1 MDEIIVFGFWG
12 ILILYALWGFLES
25 NTAKQN
31 NKKELSERFNKLLKS
46 SNAQILAYL
55 FEGRSKRR
63 YVKARK
69 KLKKE
74 GLRNNIYSGSGYIY
88 VVPCSPYDAVWENIK
103 FNYIYRY
110 GKAGNRG
117 SGKSAEP
124 DNYKELILT
133 AKSICSGYPYYSIH
147 EEAPF
152 KIGYTSRDL
161 DLRISELNDSSS
173 LNYGHWHF
181 TRWSESHIYLEEG
194 VERAE
199 KKIHAILRKKGW
211 HVCGEIFCAKWVD
224 IREIIYGV
232 TKEKIKP
239 ILWSD

>member
-1 MDEIIVFGFWG
+1 MEIIIGGFW
-12 ILILYALWGFLES
+12 ILVILGALYEGLKES
-25 NTAKQN
+25 GTAKER
-31 NKKELSERFNKLLKS
+31 NKKELSEKLDKLLKS
-46 SNAQILAYL
+46 SNAETLAYF

-74 GLRNNIYSGSGYIY
+74 GLKNNIYSGKGYIY
-88 VVPCSPYDAVWENIK
+88 VVPCSPYDNVWENLK
-103 FNYIYRY
+103 FNYVYTY
-110 GKAGNRG
+110 GRDRNR
-117 SGKSAEP
+117 SRGKLAEP
-124 DNYKELILT
+124 KNYKKLIHK
-133 AKSICSGYPYYSIH
+133 AKSICSRYPYYSIH
-147 EEAPF
+147 AEAPY

-173 LNYGHWHF
+173 PNYEHWHF
-181 TRWSESHIYLEEG
+181 TRWYESHIYLEEG
-194 VERAE
+194 LERAE
-199 KKIHAILRKKGW
+199 KKIHAILRKQER

-232 TKEKIKP
+232 TKKTIKP